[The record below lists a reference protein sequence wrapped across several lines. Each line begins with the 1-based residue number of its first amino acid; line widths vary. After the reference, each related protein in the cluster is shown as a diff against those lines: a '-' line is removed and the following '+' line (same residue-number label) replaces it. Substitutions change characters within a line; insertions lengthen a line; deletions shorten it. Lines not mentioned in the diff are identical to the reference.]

1 MQSVIDLVLIRLL
14 LRLQLPAGERLL
26 HRPTA
31 NSAVSGGWAAGAG
44 PRASSG
50 AKEPAA
56 GGAVDV
62 LWSHIGVDR
71 FQAVWQRPRG
81 DFCGRWRR
89 RGGDGVPPGGEG
101 SAARMRGGRGRGV
114 GTRARPRWDG
124 GGARAP
130 SRSITPESRRWLS
143 AEVVV

>member
-1 MQSVIDLVLIRLL
+1 MQSFIDLMLIRLL
-14 LRLQLPAGERLL
+14 WRLRLLAGERLL
-26 HRPTA
+26 HRSTA
-31 NSAVSGGWAAGAG
+31 DCAVSGGWAAGTGA
-44 PRASSG
+44 RVSSG

-71 FQAVWQRPRG
+71 FRAVWQRPRG

-114 GTRARPRWDG
+114 GTRALPRWDG
-124 GGARAP
+124 GGARAA
-130 SRSITPESRRWLS
+130 SRSIAPESRTG
-143 AEVVV
+143 